1 MTGCGHF
8 SAAGK
13 HTLLWARHCPF
24 PGNQQEP
31 VKSGPRCA
39 PHLENCLSLV
49 SMLLCLMH
57 ILVRAEPI
65 SLVPPAKETQVE
77 LSTRG
82 KRESLE
88 SWEENKII

>member
-1 MTGCGHF
+1 
-8 SAAGK
+8 
-13 HTLLWARHCPF
+13 
-24 PGNQQEP
+24 
-31 VKSGPRCA
+31 
-39 PHLENCLSLV
+39 
-49 SMLLCLMH
+49 MLLCLMH

-65 SLVPPAKETQVE
+65 SLVPPAKETQAE